1 MAKTLIAVRNV
12 SNRPLSFEFNDK
24 SVVVRPGKVS
34 DYISEDCWKGTF
46 AEKQLAKY
54 VKDKE
59 AKRIYD
65 TEVTENLATN
75 KVTKTNKSTVTDSN
89 KVTDSNTVTDSKKAE
104 TKSTK

>member
-1 MAKTLIAVRNV
+1 MAKTLIAVRNI

-59 AKRIYD
+59 AKKLYD
-65 TEVTENLATN
+65 TEVTANVKDTTNKTTN
-75 KVTKTNKSTVTDSN
+75 KVTEN
-89 KVTDSNTVTDSKKAE
+89 NTATDSKKAE